1 MEELL
6 KESSFNSD
14 RRKSRPAS
22 PRVPDCAVRETSTY
36 YKLKGLCR
44 GATRFRKDGHWDSIK
59 LTSEYDCGS
68 GGAGAGAGDMMRASD
83 GITVPF
89 QYEMT
94 KVGACGDCGY
104 AHDLDDVELDKSDKG
119 KIEAFLSRMPV
130 TVTDFFPQPKLSVT
144 RNPEPAT
151 AYDSFSNPIFGKEAV
166 WKPTT
171 PAYGASR
178 RAPLSEKATQPF
190 SAPLRTSCA
199 TSHVTH
205 NRFPQYPVSLSPT
218 GRFQTRLPETLT
230 YTYQRLKHRC
240 PCPRTSLD

>member
-14 RRKSRPAS
+14 RRRSRPAS

-44 GATRFRKDGHWDSIK
+44 GATKFRKDGHWDSIK

-104 AHDLDDVELDKSDKG
+104 AHDLDDVELDKSNRGEID
-119 KIEAFLSRMPV
+119 AFLLRMPIA
-130 TVTDFFPQPKLSVT
+130 VTDVFPQPKRFAT
-144 RNPEPAT
+144 RNLEHAT
-151 AYDSFSNPIFGKEAV
+151 ACGSFLNPIFGK
-166 WKPTT
+166 
-171 PAYGASR
+171 GA
-178 RAPLSEKATQPF
+178 A
-190 SAPLRTSCA
+190 
-199 TSHVTH
+199 
-205 NRFPQYPVSLSPT
+205 
-218 GRFQTRLPETLT
+218 
-230 YTYQRLKHRC
+230 
-240 PCPRTSLD
+240 